1 MRLHLTLPLVV
12 LGFYY
17 KSLDFN
23 ELDPLQKLLSMLTEE
38 DANLAE
44 PAGNTSKLSDYIDLP
59 PSKAEIFC

>member
-38 DANLAE
+38 DAHLAE
-44 PAGNTSKLSDYIDLP
+44 PAGNTSKFSV
-59 PSKAEIFC
+59 